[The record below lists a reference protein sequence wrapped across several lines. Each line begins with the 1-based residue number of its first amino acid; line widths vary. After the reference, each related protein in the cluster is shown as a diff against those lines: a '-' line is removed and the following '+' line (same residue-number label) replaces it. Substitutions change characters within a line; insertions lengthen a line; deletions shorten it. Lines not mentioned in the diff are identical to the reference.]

1 MRIIDRYLLR
11 QFLSTFF
18 ICFLSLTGL
27 YVVFDAFTKM
37 EAFMGCARGRQM
49 LKLIAGYYVFQPL
62 LFFDRTA
69 GLLALMS
76 AMFTVTWIQRHNEM
90 TALMAAGISRIRIVA
105 PVIII
110 AVAVDLLAVVNR
122 EVLIPRF
129 RHEIVAAARRLGQRA
144 GDLASG
150 AGEDLCPQS
159 DNRSDVLLRGKFA
172 YLNQQRIEKPD
183 FLLPLGLRDYGN
195 RLLADNAYY
204 TAPAA
209 GRPGGYLLD
218 GMQAPKNL
226 AKQPSLLLR
235 GKAVVITPRDAPDW
249 LGPKQC
255 FFVSDVPFEQLVLA
269 GQASRRPR
277 LHCATDLDLAQ
288 QQLRLRR
295 RRPRGHPYPHRATGA
310 GHYAL
315 VPRSAAGRVAEQPQR
330 LHGHRLVPGRGH
342 VLRRGGDRDPAAW
355 DDRIDQPRDGRL
367 VAAVDIH
374 SRRGRHGRADV
385 GAVTFAPR
393 SLP

>member
-1 MRIIDRYLLR
+1 MRIIDRYLLG
-11 QFLSTFF
+11 QFLHTFF
-18 ICFLSLTGL
+18 ICFLSLTGI
-27 YVVFDAFTKM
+27 YIVFDAFTKM
-37 EAFMGCARGRQM
+37 EAFMGCARGMQM

-129 RHEIVAAARRLGQRA
+129 RHEISQQP

-183 FLLPLGLRDYGN
+183 FLLPLGLRDYGK

-204 TAPAA
+204 KAPAA

-269 GQASRRPR
+269 GQASRSLASTAQLISTLRNNSFDFGAGVRVAIHTRIVQP
-277 LHCATDLDLAQ
+277 ALDITLLFLGLPLVVSRSSRNVFMAIGLCLGVVTFFVVVVIGI
-288 QQLRLRR
+288 QQLGTIELIS
-295 RRPRGHPYPHRATGA
+295 PAM
-310 GHYAL
+310 
-315 VPRSAAGRVAEQPQR
+315 AAWLP
-330 LHGHRLVPGRGH
+330 LLIFI
-342 VLRRGGDRDPAAW
+342 PAA
-355 DDRIDQPRDGRL
+355 
-367 VAAVDIH
+367 
-374 SRRGRHGRADV
+374 V
-385 GAVTFAPR
+385 GMAEPMWER
-393 SLP
+393 